1 MKRIIVYIIMYCLLE
16 GCTNVHTEIDYR
28 VKKVDSDDYYYKYIY
43 GTSYIRSKKSDIYIS
58 LKFEEDTKLIKVDFS
73 ILSNLAN
80 SYLNTRILNNI
91 IIYSGSGET
100 IVINKEDIIYKIE
113 KAKYDSNRKNLD
125 IFIKLPKELKGKIK
139 INFGRV
145 KIGNKIVDIP
155 EIELQKYKV
164 SESYTLLEALLNEG
178 GENIKFYKKE
188 GWIDN

>member
-1 MKRIIVYIIMYCLLE
+1 MKRIIVYIIMYSLLG
-16 GCTNVHTEIDYR
+16 GCINVHTEIDYR
-28 VKKVDSDDYYYKYIY
+28 VKKVGSDDYNYKYEY
-43 GTSYIRSKKSDIYIS
+43 GTSYIRYKKNDIYIS
-58 LKFEEDTKLIKVDFS
+58 LKFEKDTKLIKVDFS
-73 ILSNLAN
+73 ILSDSN

-91 IIYSGSGET
+91 TIFSGSGET